1 MGGVLG
7 QCLLSKPF
15 KYVSCLFTLLLLEI
29 NTLYFYSFIN
39 EKQKSGLYILILDLK
54 KNNSNNRL
62 GHVVINKGY
71 FDFYKT
77 SKIRDW
83 CVR

>member
-1 MGGVLG
+1 MFLAF
-7 QCLLSKPF
+7 LLFFFLKSIHHIF
-15 KYVSCLFTLLLLEI
+15 
-29 NTLYFYSFIN
+29 SFIN